1 MLRLYVAMSL
11 QHIATQLESWR
22 GAVVQESVPI
32 LNGARGKLAAVQN
45 EADADAQIGQIET
58 DTRAKLDPILAGG
71 ERTLGAMKEAC
82 ETYFARDE
90 GLATPADQ
98 AVRERV
104 DAAAAQVREWASR
117 KLASLVAQAR
127 AQELAPPAGSSP
139 STFPPPPC
147 PRCSS
152 PLSPAMIAARRCYN
166 CQSVL

>member
-1 MLRLYVAMSL
+1 MSL

-32 LNGARGKLAAVQN
+32 LNAARTQLVAVQN
-45 EADADAQIGQIET
+45 EADADERIARLES
-58 DTRAKLDPILAGG
+58 DTHDKLVPVLGEG
-71 ERTLGAMKEAC
+71 ERTLAAMKEAC
-82 ETYFARDE
+82 ETYFARNA
-90 GLATPADQ
+90 GLVTPADQ

-104 DAAAAQVREWASR
+104 AAAGVQVRDWAAR

-152 PLSPAMIAARRCYN
+152 PLSAAMIAARRCYN

>member
-1 MLRLYVAMSL
+1 MSL

-32 LNGARGKLAAVQN
+32 LNGARTQLVAAQN
-45 EADADAQIGQIET
+45 EADADELIARLER
-58 DTRAKLDPILAGG
+58 DTRDKLEPILAEG
-71 ERTLGAMKEAC
+71 ERTLAAMKDAC
-82 ETYFARDE
+82 DAYFARSE
-90 GLATPADQ
+90 SLATPADH
-98 AVRERV
+98 AVGERV
-104 DAAAAQVREWASR
+104 AAAGAQVRDWAAR

-127 AQELAPPAGSSP
+127 ALELSPPAGSSP

-152 PLSPAMIAARRCYN
+152 PLSSAMIAARRCYN

>member
-1 MLRLYVAMSL
+1 MSL

-32 LNGARGKLAAVQN
+32 LNAARTQLVAVQN
-45 EADADAQIGQIET
+45 ESDADERIARLEA
-58 DTRAKLDPILAGG
+58 DTRDKLEPILGEG
-71 ERTLGAMKEAC
+71 ERTLSAMKDAC
-82 ETYFARDE
+82 EAYFARAE
-90 GLATPADQ
+90 GLDTPADQ

-104 DAAAAQVREWASR
+104 GAAAGQVRDWATR
-117 KLASLVAQAR
+117 RLASLVAQAR

-147 PRCSS
+147 PRCSA
-152 PLSPAMIAARRCYN
+152 PLSAAMISARRCYN